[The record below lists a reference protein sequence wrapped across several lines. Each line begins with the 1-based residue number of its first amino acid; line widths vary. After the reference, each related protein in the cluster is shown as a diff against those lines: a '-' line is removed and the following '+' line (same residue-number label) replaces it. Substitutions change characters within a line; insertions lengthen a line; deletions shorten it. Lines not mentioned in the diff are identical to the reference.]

1 MRETQ
6 NLKLERSTDGL
17 IYDQN
22 GLLLWC
28 ESPVSPSHRYINLE
42 LDSYWKVSAFVDS
55 DGDQIYDFT
64 EVFGEWEGQ
73 LTRDIAS
80 ANIVLKN
87 HAPTFEVNDF
97 MQNQN
102 VERGETFA
110 LSITAYDYPNQSWD
124 QISVTPDAYDD
135 DEWTD
140 ENTPALQ
147 SIEISGTALQILE
160 VNGSLAKVL
169 PDAGFGSY
177 QLIFTAI
184 DGSGS
189 LSQPLIRELQ
199 VLDATDPVIIILDK
213 EKPYPWPLGMP
224 FNPDALAG
232 SAFRAVDEPLDTN
245 LTSEVIVS
253 GEVDAQ
259 VMGNYELSLCG
270 RRIRKKQPGNF
281 NCSSCR

>member
-1 MRETQ
+1 
-6 NLKLERSTDGL
+6 
-17 IYDQN
+17 
-22 GLLLWC
+22 
-28 ESPVSPSHRYINLE
+28 
-42 LDSYWKVSAFVDS
+42 
-55 DGDQIYDFT
+55 
-64 EVFGEWEGQ
+64 
-73 LTRDIAS
+73 
-80 ANIVLKN
+80 
-87 HAPTFEVNDF
+87 

-147 SIEISGTALQILE
+147 TIEISGTALQILE

-169 PDAGFGSY
+169 PDASFGSY

-199 VLDATDPVIIILDK
+199 VLDATDPTITILA
-213 EKPYPWPLGMP
+213 EPYQWPLNAT
-224 FNPDALAG
+224 FNAAHWQDRLSPRL
-232 SAFRAVDEPLDTN
+232 TN
-245 LTSEVIVS
+245 LW
-253 GEVDAQ
+253 AQ
-259 VMGNYELSLCG
+259 ILPL
-270 RRIRKKQPGNF
+270 RLL
-281 NCSSCR
+281 